1 MFSGGLW
8 FVWLVL
14 LVVGTAGGF
23 ALGYLIKNRSIGEN
37 ISQLQEDA
45 RDAVNEARTQAMT
58 LEIEARDKS
67 QAILQEAENEVSRRT
82 KEISRQE
89 TRLQER
95 RDNLDRRLDN
105 LEARDTRLKEREQ
118 RLDARQVELDQ
129 AWQSHL
135 AELERISGLT
145 QEQAKEVLLKEV
157 EEEARIDAA
166 RIIRDVEAQAHEE
179 ADERHPGGAPR
190 PGR

>member
-67 QAILQEAENEVSRRT
+67 G
-82 KEISRQE
+82 
-89 TRLQER
+89 
-95 RDNLDRRLDN
+95 
-105 LEARDTRLKEREQ
+105 
-118 RLDARQVELDQ
+118 
-129 AWQSHL
+129 HL
-135 AELERISGLT
+135 AGGGKRSLASNQRDQPSGDAL
-145 QEQAKEVLLKEV
+145 AGK
-157 EEEARIDAA
+157 AR
-166 RIIRDVEAQAHEE
+166 
-179 ADERHPGGAPR
+179 
-190 PGR
+190 